1 MKTKKWFFWVSIG
14 IVLIIIYKFLDNFTG
29 IGNWFAKLFSILAP
43 FVIAIIIF
51 YVLLVPCR
59 QVERIIDRKKKHR
72 FSRVGSIFI
81 VYVIF
86 GLLLFLLFKFLIPIL
101 ADSVVDLVTNLQGYY
116 NSITTN
122 EFEGNWAPFIQN
134 NILKPA
140 VDFISKINLQDFISA
155 DKIFSYLISAFGVVK
170 IVINIFIS
178 FICSVYILSER
189 EQIVSAIQNFSKAV
203 LSERKYNKFWNYF
216 KKGNE
221 IFLKFISSQFIDSCL
236 VAVLMIIIMSIMKIK
251 YAVLLGFIIG
261 MFNLIPFFG
270 AILGVIIAG
279 LVTVLTGG
287 WKTALIMIVVVTIVQ
302 QLDAN
307 IINPKITSSRLNISP
322 LLVVFSVT
330 VGGAYFGI
338 AGMFLAVPVVTIIKL
353 LLHDFIVEKNK
364 QRKIASEIETTEI
377 KK

>member
-1 MKTKKWFFWVSIG
+1 MF
-14 IVLIIIYKFLDNFTG
+14 
-29 IGNWFAKLFSILAP
+29 
-43 FVIAIIIF
+43 
-51 YVLLVPCR
+51 C
-59 QVERIIDRKKKHR
+59 
-72 FSRVGSIFI
+72 
-81 VYVIF
+81 
-86 GLLLFLLFKFLIPIL
+86 
-101 ADSVVDLVTNLQGYY
+101 
-116 NSITTN
+116 
-122 EFEGNWAPFIQN
+122 
-134 NILKPA
+134 
-140 VDFISKINLQDFISA
+140 
-155 DKIFSYLISAFGVVK
+155 
-170 IVINIFIS
+170 
-178 FICSVYILSER
+178 
-189 EQIVSAIQNFSKAV
+189 KAA

>member
-1 MKTKKWFFWVSIG
+1 M
-14 IVLIIIYKFLDNFTG
+14 
-29 IGNWFAKLFSILAP
+29 
-43 FVIAIIIF
+43 
-51 YVLLVPCR
+51 
-59 QVERIIDRKKKHR
+59 
-72 FSRVGSIFI
+72 
-81 VYVIF
+81 YVIF

-189 EQIVSAIQNFSKAV
+189 EQIVSAIQNFSKAA

-236 VAVLMIIIMSIMKIK
+236 VAVLMIIMKIK

-302 QLDAN
+302 QIDAN